1 MSDGILSQDE
11 INALMAAGGAGGGAA
26 ATPGADNT
34 EAEPQA
40 EAQPTIQAVGPAPA
54 APKQPE
60 PAVRR
65 PEFSPLNYSADAGV
79 RNGMDLIL
87 DVQLQ
92 VAVELGRTKMLVRDV
107 LALGPGAV
115 VELDKHAGEPVE
127 ISVNNK
133 IVARGEV
140 VVIDEN
146 FGVRITEI
154 VNASERDAQAKAA

>member
-11 INALMAAGGAGGGAA
+11 INALMQAGGAGGS
-26 ATPGADNT
+26 TPASSEDSAQ
-34 EAEPQA
+34 AEPEAA
-40 EAQPTIQAVGPAPA
+40 EQPTISVTPPSTPA

-65 PEFSPLNYSADAGV
+65 PDFSPLNYSADANS
-79 RNGMDLIL
+79 RNGMELIL

-154 VNASERDAQAKAA
+154 VSASERDVQAKAA